1 MECKRPPQC
10 RIPRFDPWVEKI
22 PWRKKWQPTPVF
34 FFLGNPMDR
43 GDWGQAPVP
52 EVMQV
57 RHSSATKPP
66 PQKYYKVI
74 ALFFT
79 CLVRVDQVQA
89 KWPIWIK
96 LLKDIDLQIRM
107 PILLIDN
114 MSYNKV
120 VQMVKNPPAMQET
133 RVWSLGGEDPLEKEM
148 ATHSSILAW
157 RIPGTEEPGG
167 LQSTWSKSQTWLT
180 DCAFNASYSW
190 SISRAVNKNHVICK
204 LIFRPRPLFYLVR
217 LL

>member
-1 MECKRPPQC
+1 
-10 RIPRFDPWVEKI
+10 
-22 PWRKKWQPTPVF
+22 
-34 FFLGNPMDR
+34 MDR

-57 RHSSATKPP
+57 RHSLATKPP

-74 ALFFT
+74 TLFFT

-114 MSYNKV
+114 VSYNKV

-148 ATHSSILAW
+148 ATHSTILAW
-157 RIPGTEEPGG
+157 RLPGTEEPGG
-167 LQSTWSKSQTWLT
+167 LQSTWSKSQTRLT
-180 DCAFNASYSW
+180 DYSLNASYSW

-204 LIFRPRPLFYLVR
+204 FIFRPRPLFYLVH